1 MTLFHSRGDTGAI
14 ERGAAFMP
22 KFDAN
27 GLIPA
32 IAQDAASGEVLMLSW
47 MNAEALKQTLETG
60 AATYWSRSRQA
71 LWVKGETSGH
81 TQRVIEV
88 RVDCDQDAILLRVEQ
103 TGAACHTGARDCF
116 YRVVEKDG
124 ALTRIT

>member
-1 MTLFHSRGDTGAI
+1 MSTSKMLETTT
-14 ERGAAFMP
+14 AFTP
-22 KFDAN
+22 QFNAD

-32 IAQDAASGEVLMLSW
+32 IAQDAATGEVLMLAW
-47 MNAEALKQTLETG
+47 MNADALRLTQETG

-81 TQRVIEV
+81 TQRVVEM

-103 TGAACHTGARDCF
+103 TGPACHTGARDCF
-116 YRVVEKDG
+116 YRVVGADG
-124 ALTRIT
+124 GLAPAP